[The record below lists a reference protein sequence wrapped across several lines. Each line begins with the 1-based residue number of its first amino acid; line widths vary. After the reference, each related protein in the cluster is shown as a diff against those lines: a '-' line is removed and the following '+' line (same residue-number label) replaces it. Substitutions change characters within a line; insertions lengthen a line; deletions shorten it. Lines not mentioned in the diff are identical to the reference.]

1 MKFEVQCEPS
11 FLALGPYHFAVG
23 MNNRAWIYA
32 IGIFGGGASVW
43 CYVCTVGD
51 ETHEVERSFLG
62 SITGFSLNGEYF
74 ACLFGGKLHLMQV
87 CMQHTG
93 HTFCML

>member
-32 IGIFGGGASVW
+32 IGIWGVGLVFSV
-43 CYVCTVGD
+43 
-51 ETHEVERSFLG
+51 
-62 SITGFSLNGEYF
+62 
-74 ACLFGGKLHLMQV
+74 
-87 CMQHTG
+87 
-93 HTFCML
+93 MLYCRG

>member
-1 MKFEVQCEPS
+1 M
-11 FLALGPYHFAVG
+11 FA
-23 MNNRAWIYA
+23 
-32 IGIFGGGASVW
+32 F
-43 CYVCTVGD
+43 YVCGVGD

-87 CMQHTG
+87 CCACNTHKGYTHFVCYDIHILCTVQV
-93 HTFCML
+93 

>member
-32 IGIFGGGASVW
+32 IGISGGWGW
-43 CYVCTVGD
+43 CLVLWLCYRG
-51 ETHEVERSFLG
+51 
-62 SITGFSLNGEYF
+62 
-74 ACLFGGKLHLMQV
+74 
-87 CMQHTG
+87 
-93 HTFCML
+93 

>member
-32 IGIFGGGASVW
+32 IGVF
-43 CYVCTVGD
+43 C
-51 ETHEVERSFLG
+51 G
-62 SITGFSLNGEYF
+62 S
-74 ACLFGGKLHLMQV
+74 GKYLVMTDVL
-87 CMQHTG
+87 
-93 HTFCML
+93 

>member
-32 IGIFGGGASVW
+32 IGIEGVGLTFGV
-43 CYVCTVGD
+43 TV
-51 ETHEVERSFLG
+51 
-62 SITGFSLNGEYF
+62 
-74 ACLFGGKLHLMQV
+74 
-87 CMQHTG
+87 
-93 HTFCML
+93 ML

>member
-32 IGIFGGGASVW
+32 IGVFCESDK
-43 CYVCTVGD
+43 CLMLTV
-51 ETHEVERSFLG
+51 VL
-62 SITGFSLNGEYF
+62 
-74 ACLFGGKLHLMQV
+74 
-87 CMQHTG
+87 
-93 HTFCML
+93 